1 MMAAMASALFL
12 LLTTAAM
19 PDEAG
24 RGGEAVLPAEA
35 LVMIVD
41 ERAPHF
47 LPSTRERSK
56 KQTWFLEK
64 SRRPEVHVCDADL
77 ITPKPT
83 RPKPPARV
91 AGTPNV
97 QAEVHLAEPMQPV
110 GTRVAIVTTLY
121 NLWNHEA
128 MPLLTGQPYK
138 RRFQLFLRD
147 HYTKE
152 STQADARLVGVLAAA
167 AIKFRASRV
176 EVVSGYRS
184 PKYNLMLRKKGHQV
198 ARESQHMQGT
208 AVDFRIYGVATEAL
222 REFVRSLRLGGVGYY
237 PRTRFIHADTGKV
250 RYWQGS

>member
-1 MMAAMASALFL
+1 MASALFL
-12 LLTTAAM
+12 LLTAAM
-19 PDEAG
+19 PAEAG
-24 RGGEAVLPAEA
+24 HPGEAVLPAEA
-35 LVMIVD
+35 LVMIAD

-47 LPSTRERSK
+47 VPSARERSK
-56 KQTWFLEK
+56 KETWLLEK
-64 SRRPEVHVCDADL
+64 STRPAVHLADVDL
-77 ITPKPT
+77 AQKPT
-83 RPKPPARV
+83 RPEKKSSRP
-91 AGTPNV
+91 AGTANL
-97 QAEVHLAEPMQPV
+97 QAELRLTEPMHRV
-110 GTRVAIVTTLY
+110 GTCVEVVTTLY
-121 NLWNHEA
+121 NLWNREA
-128 MPLLTGQPYK
+128 LPLLAGQPYK

-147 HYTKE
+147 HYTKQ
-152 STQADARLVGVLAAA
+152 STQADTRLAGVLAAA

-208 AVDFRIYGVATEAL
+208 AVDFRIYGVTTEAL